1 MLHRDVRRIGLVED
15 INVLSHILWL
25 YHGHCPREEA
35 LLTIRVQVC
44 ILDAPSWDGLEND
57 ALEPH
62 RLRREVLYVDLK
74 EDLCAFF
81 GR

>member
-1 MLHRDVRRIGLVED
+1 MLHGDVRRIGLVED
-15 INVLSHILWL
+15 VNILSHILWL

-44 ILDAPSWDGLEND
+44 ILDVPSRDGLENH

-62 RLRREVLYVDLK
+62 RLRREVLYVNFK
-74 EDLCAFF
+74 EDLRAFF
-81 GR
+81 GG